1 MRSTAKISTVREYV
15 KKINSNKLTLSLGRI
30 SLLIID
36 IRVYTINRSKPILIV
51 VLSLHAPKR
60 VSSHK
65 KFNDLTFHHVIKCM
79 RKQTKVVQNLLKI
92 KTIKTSKLFTNNFYF
107 IYTKRT

>member
-1 MRSTAKISTVREYV
+1 MSSASKISTVRENV

-30 SLLIID
+30 SLLITY

-60 VSSHK
+60 VIVH
-65 KFNDLTFHHVIKCM
+65 IK
-79 RKQTKVVQNLLKI
+79 NLM
-92 KTIKTSKLFTNNFYF
+92 T
-107 IYTKRT
+107 